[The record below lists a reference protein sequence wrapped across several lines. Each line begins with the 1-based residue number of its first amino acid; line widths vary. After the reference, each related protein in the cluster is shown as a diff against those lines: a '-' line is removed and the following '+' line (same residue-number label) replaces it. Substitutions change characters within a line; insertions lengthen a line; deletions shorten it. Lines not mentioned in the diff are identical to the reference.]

1 MKNIGFMQG
10 RLSPIINNK
19 IQAFPKDYW
28 LDEFPLAKKLNLS
41 CIEWTLDYPDL
52 EKNPLLLDEF
62 KSDIIHISKKN
73 EIKIPSITLD
83 CCMQRPFWKK
93 QNLSLYVDL
102 IFDLKKIISSASS
115 IGARIIVIPLVDN
128 GSIENKFE
136 FDLLKDTISS
146 LYDFLES
153 NKVKIAFE
161 SDFSPVNLSDFIKRY
176 DKNFIGINYD
186 TGNSA
191 CLGFDP
197 EEEFRN
203 YGERI
208 INVHIKD
215 RKINGG
221 TVRLGEGD
229 TKFKE
234 VFNYFKFSDYEGN
247 YILQTARSKNKNHVE
262 ELDMNIS
269 FVKSYIE

>member
-19 IQAFPKDYW
+19 IQAFPYDYW

-41 CIEWTLDYPDL
+41 CLEWTLDYPNL
-52 EKNPLLLDEF
+52 EKNPLLLDQY
-62 KSDIIHISKKN
+62 KSDIICISKKN
-73 EIKIPSITLD
+73 NIEIPSITLD

-93 QNLSLYVDL
+93 QNSIFYDDL
-102 IFDLKKIISSASS
+102 IFDLRKIISSAST
-115 IGARIIVIPLVDN
+115 IGARILVIPLVDN
-128 GSIENKFE
+128 GSIETKFE
-136 FDLLKDTISS
+136 FDLLKDTIAS
-146 LYDFLES
+146 LYDFLELK
-153 NKVKIAFE
+153 KVKIAFE
-161 SDFSPVNLSDFIKRY
+161 SDFSPVNLSDFIKVY
-176 DKNFIGINYD
+176 NKKFVGINYD

-197 EEEFRN
+197 VEEFRN

-229 TKFKE
+229 AKFKE
-234 VFNYFKFSDYEGN
+234 VFDFFNFSDYAGN
-247 YILQTARSKNKNHVE
+247 YIMQTARSKNNNHIE
-262 ELDMNIS
+262 ELNINIS
-269 FVKSYIE
+269 FIQSYIS

>member
-10 RLSPIINNK
+10 RLSPIIDNK
-19 IQAFPKDYW
+19 IQAFPQDYW

-41 CIEWTLDYPDL
+41 CIEWTLDYPNL

-93 QNLSLYVDL
+93 QNLSLYGDL
-102 IFDLKKIISSASS
+102 IFHLKKIISSASS
-115 IGARIIVIPLVDN
+115 IGARILVIPLVDN

-146 LYDFLES
+146 LYEFLES

-161 SDFSPVNLSDFIKRY
+161 SDFSPVNLSDFIKR
-176 DKNFIGINYD
+176 
-186 TGNSA
+186 SS
-191 CLGFDP
+191 L
-197 EEEFRN
+197 
-203 YGERI
+203 
-208 INVHIKD
+208 
-215 RKINGG
+215 
-221 TVRLGEGD
+221 
-229 TKFKE
+229 
-234 VFNYFKFSDYEGN
+234 
-247 YILQTARSKNKNHVE
+247 
-262 ELDMNIS
+262 
-269 FVKSYIE
+269 